1 MNKKA
6 ILDFILIKYEKD
18 ENVDKEILK
27 DIKATVTEIEVA
39 QAMFNSVSDP
49 KLVEAAIYREQAA
62 KQRFDYLIKIAKQ
75 NYLSKNVE
83 A

>member
-6 ILDFILIKYEKD
+6 ILDFILIKYEKE

-75 NYLSKNVE
+75 NYSSKNVE